1 MSSLS
6 VALLA
11 CCAALGAAAPVFMS
25 HQAKLQPAAKADKA
39 LLQAPMFGTEWFA
52 GDARR
57 IAQMPPYIPSKVDK
71 YPGGNPQHAPCTPK
85 CGWGCGKSECDQTCE
100 PLCLPPTCET
110 LCMKSDD
117 KCETRCNK
125 PKCAVICPS
134 AAAPCPS
141 GDCPKCRTICAP
153 PACTTSCSPGSCHS
167 VCTQPQ
173 CTWKCD
179 KGVCPAPECKMTCS
193 GFEGNCKDPFADPF
207 SALPKKEEKVPLM
220 PGMDIKSKGKA
231 SMDPKTLYDKQTPP
245 APGPLDGPQV
255 LQQPHGGAESSLGH
269 QKTNGLGNQPPPSPM
284 TLLKSK
290 WKAEDMVTDNER
302 LLRR

>member
-11 CCAALGAAAPVFMS
+11 CCVALGAAAPVKLA

-39 LLQAPMFGTEWFA
+39 LLQAPAFGTEWFA
-52 GDARR
+52 GDSRR
-57 IAQMPPYIPSKVDK
+57 MAQMPPYIPSKALENSANRVASAC
-71 YPGGNPQHAPCTPK
+71 NPK
-85 CGWGCGKSECDQTCE
+85 CGYSCGKSECDQTCE
-100 PLCLPPTCET
+100 PLCLPPQCET

-125 PKCAVICPS
+125 PKCAVICPTDL
-134 AAAPCPS
+134 CPN
-141 GDCPKCRTICAP
+141 GLDCPKCRTICAP
-153 PACTTSCSPGSCHS
+153 PACTTSCSGSCHS

-179 KGVCPAPECKMTCS
+179 RGKCPKPECKMTCS
-193 GFEGNCKDPFADPF
+193 GFD
-207 SALPKKEEKVPLM
+207 KEKCHDHFPNTNLTKVPLM
-220 PGMDIKSKGKA
+220 PGMDIKATDKA

-255 LQQPHGGAESSLGH
+255 LEQPYAESSLGH
-269 QKTNGLGNQPPPSPM
+269 AKIPKVSTSPSPM